1 MSWLPQSGT
10 RACTPSPPPTK
21 KPQLLPGPQVSD
33 VRQRLPLRKPQL
45 PEGRPQAPDRLTVG
59 LLIHLLGFELG
70 LQLLHF
76 WTVLPL
82 TPASAPVQLDPTG
95 ELVATL
101 TTRRQQVEQIP
112 PQMGEPQGVVQLFC
126 SADS

>member
-1 MSWLPQSGT
+1 M
-10 RACTPSPPPTK
+10 
-21 KPQLLPGPQVSD
+21 
-33 VRQRLPLRKPQL
+33 
-45 PEGRPQAPDRLTVG
+45 
-59 LLIHLLGFELG
+59 
-70 LQLLHF
+70 
-76 WTVLPL
+76 
-82 TPASAPVQLDPTG
+82 QLDPTG